1 MDPLTIV
8 VVSYSITAT
17 LTIVSGYY
25 ISSYMGDAIYNK
37 MVK

>member
-1 MDPLTIV
+1 MEPITIV
-8 VVSYSITAT
+8 VISYSITAT
-17 LTIVSGYY
+17 LAAVSAYY

>member
-17 LTIVSGYY
+17 LTVVSAYY